1 MVVPTETY
9 LLAPPVPHPAAS
21 PSFLIRRVTPLL
33 SSRPVPPY
41 LQAPRMHEVA
51 AADFIAAEPDVL
63 RCSAADL
70 VKLWNE

>member
-1 MVVPTETY
+1 
-9 LLAPPVPHPAAS
+9 
-21 PSFLIRRVTPLL
+21 
-33 SSRPVPPY
+33 
-41 LQAPRMHEVA
+41 MHEVA